1 MSPPVSLVR
10 GRPAEEVVAL
20 LLEGHGRIRA
30 FTELAAGLAEASA
43 PSRVEVTETAAR
55 VGHWFGEAL
64 ALHVRDEEESVL
76 PRLAGRDRQVDAA
89 LVAMH
94 RQHAHLGSAVA
105 RVVALCAALVEAP
118 SRQAE
123 LAPALG
129 AAAAALRERFERHL
143 ASEEAYVL
151 PAIGRHL
158 DEARCAAILREIR
171 ARRERGHSSR

>member
-1 MSPPVSLVR
+1 MSPPILLARAS
-10 GRPAEEVVAL
+10 PAEEVVAL

-30 FTELAAGLAEASA
+30 FTELAAGLAEARA
-43 PSRVEVTETAAR
+43 PSRAEVTETATR
-55 VGHWFGEAL
+55 VGRWFGEAL
-64 ALHVRDEEESVL
+64 TLHVRDEEESVL

-94 RQHAHLGSAVA
+94 RQHADQGTAVA
-105 RVVALCAALVEAP
+105 RVVALCAALVQAP
-118 SRQAE
+118 PRHAE

-129 AAAAALRERFERHL
+129 AAAAALRRHFERHL

-158 DEARCAAILREIR
+158 DEARCTEILREIR
-171 ARRERGHSSR
+171 ARRGDHSSR